1 MPGFS
6 AILGLLRHAGIE
18 MAGVF
23 TRDLG
28 LGLSLADDL
37 DGGSVIINGSNA
49 WRIDTMPFGGTGPSG
64 FGREGVRWIVEEL
77 TAPKVVVLR
86 RAGV

>member
-23 TRDLG
+23 TRD

-49 WRIDTMPFGGTGPSG
+49 WRIDTMPFGGTGMSG
-64 FGREGVRWIVEEL
+64 FGREGVRSMVAEL
-77 TAPKVVVLR
+77 TAPKVIVVR
-86 RAGV
+86 RRPAS